1 MATHV
6 SGAISSSASPL
17 NMRERLIVALDVS
30 KATEAQQLVQRIGEA
45 AGLYKVGLQLFTSEG
60 PVLVRQLTGAGK
72 RIFLDLKLH
81 DIPNT
86 VSHAVKAAVNLGV
99 QMITVHAGG
108 GSAMLKAAV
117 EAADDKLT
125 VLAVTVLT
133 SLNETDMQETGIA
146 GRLADQ
152 AIRMVEL
159 ARNCG
164 CQGIVTSPRE
174 AALIRKTLGEG
185 FAIVTPGIR
194 PAGAETQDQQ
204 RIATPAQAISNGATH
219 IVVGR
224 PITHAV
230 DPVAAAEAIIAEMSQ
245 VKNL

>member
-1 MATHV
+1 
-6 SGAISSSASPL
+6 
-17 NMRERLIVALDVS
+17 VALDVS
-30 KATEAQQLVQRIGEA
+30 KAAEAQRLVQQIGEA

-60 PVLVRQLTGAGK
+60 PTLVRQLTESGK

-86 VSHAVKAAVNLGV
+86 VGHAIKAAVDLGV
-99 QMITVHAGG
+99 HMITVHASG
-108 GSAMLKAAV
+108 GSALLKAAT
-117 EAADDKLT
+117 EAAGDKLT

-133 SLNETDMQETGIA
+133 SLNEEDMQETGIA
-146 GRLADQ
+146 GRLTDQ
-152 AIRMVEL
+152 AVRMAEL

-174 AALIRKTLGEG
+174 AAFIRKALGEG

-204 RIATPAQAISNGATH
+204 RIATPAQAIKNGATH

-224 PITHAV
+224 PITQAA